1 MAAPLKLNILG
12 RFEARLPSGEI
23 FSLPTRKTETL
34 LSYLAL
40 EAGPHSRDHLT
51 NLLWSDRSEQQASN
65 SLRQALNALKKLFE
79 DIEPCPL
86 QIDRKNVNLKHQAIE
101 VDAVKLEELIVEQ
114 TPQAA
119 DQATRIYRGEFLEG
133 VVVRDSNGEEWL
145 AAERDRFRKLATQAL
160 ETLLVFQLKSGEL
173 DKAGEAGERFVNLDM
188 LNESAWRILMQVYLA
203 RGERNHALMAYKRC
217 SEILNREL
225 GVKPSR
231 ETTELQVAI
240 RDGSADV
247 KPGSTDHGPV
257 TTSESMPVDTGDV
270 PESSNSVDKPS
281 IAVLPFLNMSD
292 DPEQEYFS
300 DGITEDIITGLSR
313 FRELFVIARGSSFA
327 FKGQS
332 VDVTAAAEKLG
343 ARYVLEGS
351 VRKAGERVRITAQ
364 LSDAAAGNHLWVE
377 SYDRVLEDVF
387 AVQDDVAQKIISTLA
402 VRLEEESRERAIRK
416 SLTNLSAYDC
426 YLRGKHYFPD
436 WHGSEE
442 NVLQARAMFERAL
455 ELDPN
460 YALAYSGL
468 TETYLA
474 EAWAPWTPNHDA
486 AAERTFECAR
496 KAVELD
502 NRDSHAHNMLACAY
516 LYVKG
521 NFELAELAIQKA
533 IDLNPNDY
541 WNYCLK
547 TEFSMWSGDF
557 EDSIYC
563 GNEAIQRN
571 PFLPDNCLHGMG
583 FSEYFAE
590 RYENA
595 IKTFARISEP
605 GSDVQAC
612 IAACFAQLGRD
623 EDARTAAAM
632 FHDRIKS
639 EFENQSWDAEGWNEY
654 WTNLF
659 TFKNPDQLDHLI
671 DGLGKAGLIEQL
683 AD

>member
-1 MAAPLKLNILG
+1 
-12 RFEARLPSGEI
+12 
-23 FSLPTRKTETL
+23 
-34 LSYLAL
+34 
-40 EAGPHSRDHLT
+40 
-51 NLLWSDRSEQQASN
+51 
-65 SLRQALNALKKLFE
+65 
-79 DIEPCPL
+79 
-86 QIDRKNVNLKHQAIE
+86 
-101 VDAVKLEELIVEQ
+101 
-114 TPQAA
+114 
-119 DQATRIYRGEFLEG
+119 
-133 VVVRDSNGEEWL
+133 
-145 AAERDRFRKLATQAL
+145 
-160 ETLLVFQLKSGEL
+160 
-173 DKAGEAGERFVNLDM
+173 
-188 LNESAWRILMQVYLA
+188 
-203 RGERNHALMAYKRC
+203 
-217 SEILNREL
+217 
-225 GVKPSR
+225 
-231 ETTELQVAI
+231 
-240 RDGSADV
+240 
-247 KPGSTDHGPV
+247 
-257 TTSESMPVDTGDV
+257 MPVDTGDV

-426 YLRGKHYFPD
+426 YLRGKHCFPD

-557 EDSIYC
+557 EDS
-563 GNEAIQRN
+563 
-571 PFLPDNCLHGMG
+571 
-583 FSEYFAE
+583 
-590 RYENA
+590 NA

-623 EDARTAAAM
+623 EDARTAAAV

-639 EFENQSWDAEGWNEY
+639 EIENQSWDVEGWHEY

-659 TFKNPDQLDHLI
+659 TFKNPDQLDHLF
-671 DGLGKAGLIEQL
+671 DGLAKAGLIEQP